1 MRAATAAAAAAS
13 VVDVAA
19 SESMGVS
26 QILCRAYGIRL
37 WGVCPVCFRGQ

>member
-1 MRAATAAAAAAS
+1 MRSATAS

-26 QILCRAYGIRL
+26 QILCRAMEFVC
-37 WGVCPVCFRGQ
+37 GVCAQCVFVGNNGP